1 MKGLKLYEAINEI
14 DDDLIEEA
22 MAKPVIRVSRK
33 YAAAIAAAALALTIG
48 SLEIFGIINMP
59 KLSEFSSRSP
69 VEEASDGT
77 GDTEP
82 AASTQI
88 TEALTETEPP
98 TGTQPQATTDPAET
112 QPQTTTVSSD
122 DVPIVH
128 NFSGYSLDYW
138 LNSDK
143 VCWGTETVK
152 GSPGSEKLPLG
163 TIKISPELESI
174 MKGGNDDTVYAVLAD
189 FEPCI
194 DKNEMENWEYNGD
207 TIAGLTAE
215 RNKLYTDNGEISDYA
230 DSEGEHNE
238 PAYGISD
245 LEKYDELTERIAAV
259 WTAYYNTKLQEFRGT
274 FIKNGMEIYSDPWA
288 EKVLCFYTF
297 GVRSQIETFVCDES
311 EAFIF
316 YPAQRFK

>member
-33 YAAAIAAAALALTIG
+33 YAAVTAAAVLALTIG

-59 KLSEFSSRSP
+59 KLSEISSIGDGEEIPSKENASVP
-69 VEEASDGT
+69 ITSVPHSEASTESEPQSTSVEQTSVPFDG
-77 GDTEP
+77 
-82 AASTQI
+82 I
-88 TEALTETEPP
+88 
-98 TGTQPQATTDPAET
+98 PQNHD
-112 QPQTTTVSSD
+112 
-122 DVPIVH
+122 
-128 NFSGYSLDYW
+128 FSGLALEYW
-138 LNSDK
+138 LYSDR
-143 VCWGTETVK
+143 VIWGNDTVK
-152 GSPGSEKLPLG
+152 GSLGSEKLPPG

-189 FEPCI
+189 LEPCI

-207 TIAGLTAE
+207 TIAVLTAE

-230 DSEGEHNE
+230 DSEGEHSE

-245 LEKYDELTERIAAV
+245 LEKYDELTERITAV
-259 WTAYYNTKLQEFRGT
+259 WSAYYNMKLQEFRGT

-297 GVRSQIETFVCDES
+297 GVRSQIEAFVCDES
-311 EAFIF
+311 EAFVF